1 MAKMKKTRKEEVKR
15 QGSKEARKNEHPT
28 LNAEHRTSN
37 KRKAFILVLET
48 LLALKT

>member
-1 MAKMKKTRKEEVKR
+1 MLFHYVRHFTKKR